1 MESKGNIVFLGM
13 MGSGKTSIG
22 KLVSKKLKLNFFD
35 TDNEIENE
43 VGMRISRIFKE
54 KGEGYFREIEEKITS
69 NILEKKNIVISLG
82 GGTFINKNIR
92 EKILSKHLSFWL
104 NWKSEILIRR
114 IKNSSKRPIVIHSS
128 SSELNN
134 LIKKRSIIYAK
145 ALYNIDCNELTKTQ
159 VVNKILNIY
168 ENS

>member
-43 VGMRISRIFKE
+43 VGMKISRIFKE

>member
-43 VGMRISRIFKE
+43 VGMKISKIFKE

>member
-43 VGMRISRIFKE
+43 VGMKISKIFKE

-104 NWKSEILIRR
+104 NWKPEILIRR

>member
-43 VGMRISRIFKE
+43 VGMKISKIFKE
-54 KGEGYFREIEEKITS
+54 KGEGYFREVEEKITS

-82 GGTFINKNIR
+82 GGTFINKRIR

>member
-43 VGMRISRIFKE
+43 VGMKISKIFKE
-54 KGEGYFREIEEKITS
+54 KGERYFREIEEKITS

-82 GGTFINKNIR
+82 GGTFINKRIR

-145 ALYNIDCNELTKTQ
+145 ALYNIDCNELTKNQ

>member
-1 MESKGNIVFLGM
+1 

-43 VGMRISRIFKE
+43 VGMKISRIFKE

>member
-1 MESKGNIVFLGM
+1 MKSKGNIVFLGM

-43 VGMRISRIFKE
+43 VGMKISRIFKE

>member
-43 VGMRISRIFKE
+43 VGMKISKIFKE

-82 GGTFINKNIR
+82 GGTFINKRIR

>member
-43 VGMRISRIFKE
+43 VGMKISKIFKE

-82 GGTFINKNIR
+82 GGTFINKRIR

-145 ALYNIDCNELTKTQ
+145 ALYNIDCNELTKNQ

>member
-43 VGMRISRIFKE
+43 VGMKISRIFKE

-82 GGTFINKNIR
+82 GGTFINKRIR

>member
-1 MESKGNIVFLGM
+1 MKSKGNIVFLGM

-43 VGMRISRIFKE
+43 VGMKISKIFKE
-54 KGEGYFREIEEKITS
+54 KGERYFREIEEKITS

-104 NWKSEILIRR
+104 NWKPEILIRR